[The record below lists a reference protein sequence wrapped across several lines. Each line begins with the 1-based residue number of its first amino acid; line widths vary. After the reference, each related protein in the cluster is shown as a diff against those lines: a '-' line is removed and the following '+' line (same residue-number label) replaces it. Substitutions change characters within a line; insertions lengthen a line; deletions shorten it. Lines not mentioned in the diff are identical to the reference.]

1 MGIDTRDF
9 RNALGKFATGVTVIT
24 TKDAEGEH
32 YGVTASSFNAVS
44 MTPPL
49 ILWSIDKGAYSKDVY
64 CQAEHFVVNVLASN
78 QVPISNRFAQR
89 GENKFKDIDVEEGL
103 GGSARIVGA
112 VAHFECRTW
121 QVYEGGDHFII
132 VGEVLNYDYQDGC
145 GSLVFHGGRYALP
158 EPHPMM
164 LPEEDNRTSGGVL
177 GQHFLYLLR
186 QSLAAYRQ
194 DFYPRLGHLGV
205 NQKEWR
211 ILTLLLDRGPQP
223 IDQVAQGVAQPLEDC
238 EDTLNGLA
246 CRDLVVESGDQR
258 NVSLTSAGNEL
269 AGKLLNMA
277 REHEQKLFDSVSDEE
292 VRQMKSGLAHVIEQL
307 GSR

>member
-1 MGIDTRDF
+1 MSIDTRDF

-24 TKDAEGEH
+24 TQDERGEQ

-49 ILWSIDKGAYSKDVY
+49 ILWSIDKSAYSKEVY
-64 CQAEHFVVNVLASN
+64 CQAEHFVVNVLASD
-78 QVPISNRFAQR
+78 QVAISNRFAQR
-89 GENKFKDIDVEEGL
+89 GEDKFKDIKIEKGV

-132 VGEVLNYDYQDGC
+132 VGEVLEYDYQDGC

-164 LPEEDNRTSGGVL
+164 LPGIDHSTGDGVL

-186 QSLAAYRQ
+186 QSLAAYRR
-194 DFYPRLGHLGV
+194 DFYPRLSHLGV
-205 NQKEWR
+205 DEKEWR
-211 ILTLLLDRGPQP
+211 VLTLLLDRGPQP
-223 IDQVAQGVAQPLEDC
+223 FTQVAQGVAQPPEDC
-238 EDTLNGLA
+238 EDTLSGLVR
-246 CRDLVVESGDQR
+246 RDLVTESSGERQ
-258 NVSLTSAGNEL
+258 LALSAAGTEL
-269 AGKLLNMA
+269 ANKLLKMA
-277 REHEQKLFDSVSDEE
+277 QEHEQKVFDSVSDEE
-292 VRQMKSGLAHVIEQL
+292 MRHMKSGLVHVIEQL